1 MTIKPFSSFISEKK
15 TYSDTAGIAIVFED
29 KLLLVHP
36 ANGSWV
42 RPLLGIPKG
51 QIEAGED
58 LMEAAIRE
66 TFEETGILIKPEQL
80 NPSVETVEI
89 WNNGVYRNSL
99 HYFVCRIK
107 SLDEIGLTELSVP
120 KHQLQKEEIDWAGFI
135 KVKEAYPKVSRY
147 QLIIL
152 DRLS

>member
-1 MTIKPFSSFISEKK
+1 MTIKQFSTFISEKK
-15 TYSDTAGIAIVFED
+15 KYSDTAGIAIVFEN
-29 KLLLVHP
+29 KLLVVHP

-42 RPLLGIPKG
+42 RPLMGIPKG
-51 QIEAGED
+51 QIEEGED
-58 LMEAAIRE
+58 VMSAAIRE

-89 WNNGVYRNSL
+89 WNNGVYRNTL
-99 HYFVCRIK
+99 HYFVCNIS
-107 SLDEIGLTELSVP
+107 SLSEIGLTEFSVP
-120 KHQLQKEEIDWAGFI
+120 KSQLQKEEIDWAGFI
-135 KVKEAYPKVSRY
+135 NIKEAYSKVSRY